1 MPDIDRTADI
11 KVTTGRGQVT
21 AEIPLAG
28 HASEHWQDLF
38 RKLALASKR
47 KQKLHAEAE
56 DREDR
61 TWVVVWLPSVRP
73 DFHPEPMLDA
83 VTALISEVNGL
94 EQQSQSG
101 AAQIEPAIRRW
112 WTRQQR

>member
-11 KVTTGRGQVT
+11 KVTTDRGTVT

-28 HASEHWQDLF
+28 HASEHWQDPF
-38 RKLALASKR
+38 GKLALASMR
-47 KQKLHAEAE
+47 RQKLHAEAG

-61 TWVVVWLPSVRP
+61 TWVIVWLPSARP
-73 DFHPEPMLDA
+73 DFRPEPMLDA
-83 VTALISEVNGL
+83 VTALISQVNGL

-101 AAQIEPAIRRW
+101 AAQIEAAIRRW
-112 WTRQQR
+112 WARQQR

>member
-11 KVTTGRGQVT
+11 KVTAGEGPVT

-28 HASEHWQDLF
+28 HASGHWRELF
-38 RKLALASKR
+38 RKLATKR
-47 KQKLHAEAE
+47 MREFHAEDE

-61 TWVVVWLPSVRP
+61 TWVIVWLPSARA
-73 DFHPEPMLDA
+73 DFHPEPTLDA
-83 VTALISEVNGL
+83 VSALISEVNGL

-101 AAQIEPAIRRW
+101 AARIEPAIRRW
-112 WTRQQR
+112 WARQQR

>member
-11 KVTTGRGQVT
+11 KVTSGQGPVT

-28 HASEHWQDLF
+28 HASEHWRDLF
-38 RKLALASKR
+38 GKLATKR
-47 KQKLHAEAE
+47 MQEFNAEAE
-56 DREDR
+56 EREDR
-61 TWVVVWLPSVRP
+61 TWVIVWLPSARP

-101 AAQIEPAIRRW
+101 ATQIEAAIRSW
-112 WTRQQR
+112 WARQ